1 MTAAPT
7 ARHGG
12 PPKDYDRGRGYG
24 LVTFA
29 AVVVAVLGFFNLLD
43 GIAAIARSHVFIAG
57 AHFVIGNQRAW
68 GWIIMI
74 LGILQIVA
82 SGGILTGNP
91 LARVFGIAVVG
102 LNAIGQ
108 MFFLA
113 SYPFWS
119 TIIIAIDIVALYAL
133 CAYDS
138 RDARRA

>member
-12 PPKDYDRGRGYG
+12 PPKDYDVGRPSG
-24 LVTFA
+24 LVNFA

-43 GIAAIARSHVFIAG
+43 GIAAIAQSHVFIAG

-74 LGILQIVA
+74 IGILLIA
-82 SGGILTGNP
+82 TAGGILTGNP
-91 LARVFGIAVVG
+91 LARWFGVFVVG

-119 TIIIAIDIVALYAL
+119 TIIIAIDIAALYAL

-138 RDARRA
+138 RDGRRA